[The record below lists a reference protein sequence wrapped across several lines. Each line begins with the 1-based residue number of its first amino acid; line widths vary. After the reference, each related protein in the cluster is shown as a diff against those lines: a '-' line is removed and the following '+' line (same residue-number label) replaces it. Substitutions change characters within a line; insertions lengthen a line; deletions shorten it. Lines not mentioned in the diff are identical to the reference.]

1 MSWRSDKNLENVAI
15 DFNTVRVG
23 GMTNMLDTRRVVEIC
38 RDYGLHHLPE
48 FVEDYGVDALWEY
61 VREIDFSKVE
71 VDESVL
77 EEM

>member
-38 RDYGLHHLPE
+38 RDYGLHHLPA

-77 EEM
+77 DDM